1 MAWIKVHAGTQRKKY
16 WFNTDTLIH
25 ITEYELRPPTQLT
38 GGHQSTLSFI
48 VSRAQDPWTLAVH
61 ESPEEI
67 IEMISAATALA
78 DRMIS

>member
-25 ITEYELRPPTQLT
+25 ITEYEPKFPSNN
-38 GGHQSTLSFI
+38 GHQSTLSFE
-48 VSRAQDPWTLAVH
+48 VSGEQGPWTLAVQ

-78 DRMIS
+78 DRMTSP